1 MPDLQVCATMNV
13 HDLRG
18 AVSRWVL
25 TLSVRLYRIMIFPW
39 TYPLH
44 VDWFDIW
51 HWKIFATVAKVF
63 DRLKQNREDVIF
75 FWRW

>member
-1 MPDLQVCATMNV
+1 MPDLQVGAPMNI

-18 AVSRWVL
+18 AVSHLVML
-25 TLSVRLYRIMIFPW
+25 PG

-51 HWKIFATVAKVF
+51 HRKIFAAVAKFF